1 MKNFKL
7 NEEGTKNVVRKNIIK
22 KRVIKIT
29 ASVVTVALMGLV
41 VSTSGTMPMQSAKSD
56 VLIPLSNNT
65 TTTPVGTE
73 EVVTGTT
80 ISSTTS
86 TTKSTTTTTTST
98 TTNTSTSTTTT
109 DSTTSSLITTSELV
123 TEATTVAETIE
134 TPTVEVESE
143 SVQDT
148 EPAREYIVYKPSTH
162 YVHKNTC
169 RWFNNECEEITST
182 EGLECRRCAECNPDI
197 EIITEYVVP
206 QPVVTTPAV
215 IETTTPP
222 TSTVNTSEHAALNYV
237 TEDERVY
244 LCNVVGSEYG
254 SDWVSLYDKACV
266 VATVM
271 NRYYDGG
278 WQGYGRSN
286 TIYNVITAP
295 GQFNPAYAVN
305 YYRYNVTDS
314 CIQAVDYYFENMSIF
329 PHYTS
334 FWGDGTANHFS

>member
-7 NEEGTKNVVRKNIIK
+7 NEEGTKDVVRKNNETK

-29 ASVVTVALMGLV
+29 ASAVTVALLGLI
-41 VSTSGTMPMQSAKSD
+41 VSTSGTVSMQTAKSD
-56 VLIPLSNNT
+56 VVSIMTATAP
-65 TTTPVGTE
+65 TE

-80 ISSTTS
+80 VSSTTS
-86 TTKSTTTTTTST
+86 TTLAKSTTTTTTTS
-98 TTNTSTSTTTT
+98 TSTSTTES
-109 DSTTSSLITTSELV
+109 STTSSLTSSTELV
-123 TEATTVAETIE
+123 TETTTVAETTE
-134 TPTVEVESE
+134 AATEVESE

-182 EGLECRRCAECNPDI
+182 EGLECRRCSECEPDI
-197 EIITEYVVP
+197 EIITEYTP
-206 QPVVTTPAV
+206 Q
-215 IETTTPP
+215 TTTPP
-222 TSTVNTSEHAALNYV
+222 TSTVNTSEHAALNYI
-237 TEDERVY
+237 TEEERVY

-266 VATVM
+266 VATIM

-278 WQGYGRSN
+278 WQGYGRAN

-295 GQFNPAYAVN
+295 YQYNPAYAVN
-305 YYRYNVTDS
+305 YYRWNVTES
-314 CIQAVDYYFENMSIF
+314 CIQAVDYYFENMDIF

-334 FWGDGTANHFS
+334 FWGDGRVNHFS

>member
-7 NEEGTKNVVRKNIIK
+7 NEEGIKDVVRKNNETK

-29 ASVVTVALMGLV
+29 ASTVVVVLLGLI
-41 VSTSGTMPMQSAKSD
+41 VSTSGTVSMQTAKSD
-56 VLIPLSNNT
+56 VVSIMTATAP
-65 TTTPVGTE
+65 TE

-80 ISSTTS
+80 VSSTTS
-86 TTKSTTTTTTST
+86 TTLAKSTTTTTTTS
-98 TTNTSTSTTTT
+98 TSTSTTES
-109 DSTTSSLITTSELV
+109 STTSSLISTTEKV
-123 TEATTVAETIE
+123 AETTTVAEE
-134 TPTVEVESE
+134 TTESATEVESE

-182 EGLECRRCAECNPDI
+182 EGLECRRCSECEPDI
-197 EIITEYVVP
+197 EIITEYAP
-206 QPVVTTPAV
+206 Q
-215 IETTTPP
+215 TTTPP
-222 TSTVNTSEHAALNYV
+222 TSTVNTSEHAALNYI
-237 TEDERVY
+237 TEEERVY

-266 VATVM
+266 VASVM

-278 WQGYGRSN
+278 WQGYGRAN

-295 GQFNPAYAVN
+295 YQYNPAYAVN
-305 YYRYNVTDS
+305 YYRWNVTES
-314 CIQAVDYYFENMSIF
+314 CIQAVDYYFENMDIF

-334 FWGDGTANHFS
+334 FCGDGRVNHFS

>member
-7 NEEGTKNVVRKNIIK
+7 NEEGTKDVVRKNETK

-29 ASVVTVALMGLV
+29 ASTVVVVLLGLI
-41 VSTSGTMPMQSAKSD
+41 VSTSGTVSMQTAKSD
-56 VLIPLSNNT
+56 VVSIMTATAP
-65 TTTPVGTE
+65 TE

-80 ISSTTS
+80 VSSTTS
-86 TTKSTTTTTTST
+86 TTLAKSTTTTTTTST
-98 TTNTSTSTTTT
+98 TSTTES
-109 DSTTSSLITTSELV
+109 STTSSLISTTEKV
-123 TEATTVAETIE
+123 AETTTVAEE
-134 TPTVEVESE
+134 TTESATEVESE

-182 EGLECRRCAECNPDI
+182 EGLECRRCSECEPDI
-197 EIITEYVVP
+197 EIITEYAP
-206 QPVVTTPAV
+206 Q
-215 IETTTPP
+215 TTTPP
-222 TSTVNTSEHAALNYV
+222 TSTVNTSEHAALNYI
-237 TEDERVY
+237 TEEERVY

-266 VATVM
+266 VASVM

-278 WQGYGRSN
+278 WQGYGRAN

-295 GQFNPAYAVN
+295 DQFDPTYAVN
-305 YYRYNVTDS
+305 YYRWNVTES
-314 CIQAVDYYFENMSIF
+314 CIQAVDYYFENMDIF

-334 FWGDGTANHFS
+334 FCGDGRVNHFS

>member
-7 NEEGTKNVVRKNIIK
+7 NEEGTKDVVRKNETK
-22 KRVIKIT
+22 KRVIKIA
-29 ASVVTVALMGLV
+29 ASTVAVALLGIN
-41 VSTSGTMPMQSAKSD
+41 VSTSGTISIQTAKSD
-56 VLIPLSNNT
+56 VVSMMTATAP
-65 TTTPVGTE
+65 TE

-80 ISSTTS
+80 VSSTTS
-86 TTKSTTTTTTST
+86 TTLAKSTTTTTTTST
-98 TTNTSTSTTTT
+98 TSTTES
-109 DSTTSSLITTSELV
+109 STTSSLTSSTELV
-123 TEATTVAETIE
+123 TETTTVAEE
-134 TPTVEVESE
+134 TTEAVTEVESE

-182 EGLECRRCAECNPDI
+182 EGLECRRCSECEPDI
-197 EIITEYVVP
+197 EIITEYTP
-206 QPVVTTPAV
+206 Q
-215 IETTTPP
+215 TTTPP

-237 TEDERVY
+237 TEEERVY

-266 VATVM
+266 VASVM

-278 WQGYGRSN
+278 WQGYGRAN

-295 GQFNPAYAVN
+295 DQFDPTYAVN
-305 YYRYNVTDS
+305 YYRWNVTES
-314 CIQAVDYYFENMSIF
+314 CIQAVDYYFENMDIF

-334 FWGDGTANHFS
+334 FWGDGRVNHFS